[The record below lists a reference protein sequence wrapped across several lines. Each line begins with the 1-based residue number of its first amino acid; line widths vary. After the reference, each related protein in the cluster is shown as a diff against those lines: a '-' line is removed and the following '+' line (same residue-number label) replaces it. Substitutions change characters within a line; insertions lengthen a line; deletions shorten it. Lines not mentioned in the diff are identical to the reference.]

1 MTNAPSKS
9 VIAAFDFD
17 GTLTTK
23 DTSLPFVLFVLGRWK
38 GWRKILFLVPLFGV
52 DLLLAVWRER
62 FASKR
67 HGHVLGGVR
76 GRWENNVHE
85 RVLHSCFSGMGGD
98 ELRRTG
104 GKFAELEMAK
114 FLRPAGLE
122 RLSWHKAQG
131 HCCVLISGSV
141 DAYLDPWGKRVG
153 FDHVLVTELETDASG
168 VVTGRFSTEPCW
180 GRAKVRRLLRQ
191 FGPRE
196 GYTLYVYGDSAG
208 DRDLIA
214 IADHG
219 FMVRDDFEL
228 VEA

>member
-1 MTNAPSKS
+1 MTNAPNKS

-62 FASKR
+62 FASKKN
-67 HGHVLGGVR
+67 GHVLGGIR

-85 RVLHSCFSGMGGD
+85 RVLRHCFSGMDGD

-104 GKFAELEMAK
+104 GRFAQLEMAK

-180 GRAKVRRLLRQ
+180 GRAKVRRLLHQ

-219 FMVRDDFEL
+219 FLVRDDFEL